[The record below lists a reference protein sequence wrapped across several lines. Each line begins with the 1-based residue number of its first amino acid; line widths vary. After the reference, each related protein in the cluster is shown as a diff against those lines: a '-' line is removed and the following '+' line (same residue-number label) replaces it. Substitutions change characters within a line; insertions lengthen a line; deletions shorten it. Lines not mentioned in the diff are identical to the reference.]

1 MHADLLVV
9 HDKVVVEMIATA
21 VVSLLCHKTSAT
33 SCQLVK
39 LIVRCGAHKQRVR
52 AWIAAWRQRTTHAE
66 ALTAEAAAVAVGQ
79 PPSMRSSQQ
88 QALRAALSSTSS
100 LPDEQAAGP
109 SGTDDNEQS
118 MRAAR
123 QGDLPQCLAPGAWY
137 YSRERHFDDMVGR
150 GVIMARAGDNTAA
163 ALQRLSSLPLQ
174 KRERSM
180 RRLRRRSAWLTRPAR

>member
-1 MHADLLVV
+1 
-9 HDKVVVEMIATA
+9 MIATA

-39 LIVRCGAHKQRVR
+39 PIVRYGAHKQRVR

-123 QGDLPQCLAPGAWY
+123 QGDLPQCLAPTQVPGITQGKGTSTTWL
-137 YSRERHFDDMVGR
+137 
-150 GVIMARAGDNTAA
+150 GVIMDGAGDNIAA

-174 KRERSM
+174 KRERLT
-180 RRLRRRSAWLTRPAR
+180 RRLRLRSAWLTRPAR